1 MGGGCRSRA
10 FPATGVAVQE
20 NCFFHD
26 LLWPR
31 LFLAA
36 FVSGR
41 VCFWPRLF
49 LAAFVSGRVC
59 FWQGLKQGPNL
70 PV

>member
-41 VCFWPRLF
+41 
-49 LAAFVSGRVC
+49 GC